1 MFAHIKEIVAQ
12 LSMIQCAMVKMIIF
26 VCALLFTFAL
36 TDALILPDKE
46 NEERKGPGVISGKD
60 DEGDHGMIV
69 EHIERRDVD
78 DGRRGPGVIIESE
91 EQEPGMTVPQQ
102 DQRRGELRLKC
113 RVV

>member
-1 MFAHIKEIVAQ
+1 
-12 LSMIQCAMVKMIIF
+12 MIIF

-36 TDALILPDKE
+36 TDALIVPDKE

-60 DEGDHGMIV
+60 DEEDHGMIV
-69 EHIERRDVD
+69 DHIDVD

-102 DQRRGELRLKC
+102 DKRGGEIRLKC

>member
-12 LSMIQCAMVKMIIF
+12 LSMIQCALVKMIIF

-60 DEGDHGMIV
+60 DEGDHGMIE

-78 DGRRGPGVIIESE
+78 DGRRGLGVIIESE

-102 DQRRGELRLKC
+102 DQRGGELRLKC